1 MTRNPGKKKIFNPYT
16 KVEGYNCF
24 GCSPRNQFG
33 LQLQFYEEG
42 DFLMADWVPKDHF
55 SGYNKVLHG
64 GIQSTLLDEI
74 ASWAVQIKLKTA
86 GVTAGIDLRFKKP
99 VFVDQGIL
107 KLRAHIA
114 RVEKRIAF
122 VETELLNANGEICC
136 TGVVKYYIFPED
148 IARKQLNFPGIEN
161 FFQSY

>member
-1 MTRNPGKKKIFNPYT
+1 MNSNPLRKKISNPYT

-33 LQLQFYEEG
+33 LQLEFYEEG

-55 SGYNKVLHG
+55 IGYNKILHG

-74 ASWAVQIKLKTA
+74 ASWAVHIKLKTA
-86 GVTAGIDLRFKKP
+86 GVTTGIDLRFKKP
-99 VFVDQGIL
+99 VFVDQGTL

-122 VETELLNANGEICC
+122 VETDLLNPGNEICC
-136 TGVVKYYIFPED
+136 TGIIRYYVFPEE
-148 IARKQLNFPGIEN
+148 IARIRLNYPGSEN
-161 FFQSY
+161 FIDG